1 MTWIREYQWGYPSGG
16 LSQVREHKSFVDT
29 AIVIERSPISA
40 VGGPNSRPNCCALH
54 PVISDLSR
62 KLSEFELSQRHW
74 MLIATLQ
81 DGAPVRVAPFV
92 AIEFSLD
99 DLSG

>member
-1 MTWIREYQWGYPSGG
+1 M
-16 LSQVREHKSFVDT
+16 
-29 AIVIERSPISA
+29 
-40 VGGPNSRPNCCALH
+40 
-54 PVISDLSR
+54 SR